1 MGAGSDGFDDH
12 QGLPHG
18 HGGFIF
24 DQDCPDN
31 ALQMRDKK
39 IIVTEFLCED
49 CNECGMACPDK
60 AIKIKKI
67 TF

>member
-1 MGAGSDGFDDH
+1 MVVEIDEKKCKICGCYSQAVCVDK
-12 QGLPHG
+12 
-18 HGGFIF
+18 
-24 DQDCPDN
+24 CPDN

-60 AIKIKKI
+60 AIKIKKV